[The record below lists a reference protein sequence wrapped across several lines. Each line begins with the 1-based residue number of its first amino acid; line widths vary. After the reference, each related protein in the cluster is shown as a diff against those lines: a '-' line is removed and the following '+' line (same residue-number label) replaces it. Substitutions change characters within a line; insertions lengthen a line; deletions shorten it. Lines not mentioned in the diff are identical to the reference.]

1 MPSASFYTKPCVSRR
16 FGSLRLYIPVDYL
29 AFYKKYIK
37 GLNLL
42 FWRKVPMPDR
52 IYNFSP
58 GPATLPYEVLV
69 QAAKDIVNFNNKGI
83 GLIEMSHRSKE
94 FIQVVDECE
103 MLLRDLLSIPE
114 NYKIL
119 FLQGGASTQFAM
131 VPMNLLGPGKAA
143 CYLNTGTW
151 AKKAIKEAN
160 PFGKV
165 DVAFS
170 SEATNFDRVPSK
182 EDYTISADAEY
193 LYFVSNNTIFG
204 TQFHNMPE
212 TDKVMVCDMSSDILS
227 RTIDVSRFGLIF
239 AGAQKNMGPAG
250 CTVVIIR
257 EDLLTRCPENIP
269 TMFRYQTHADKGS
282 MFNTPPCFAIYVVG
296 LVLKWLKNKGG
307 VPAIEKINRDKA
319 DLLYSAIDD
328 SRFYKGHAQRDS
340 RSLMNVTF
348 NLPTQEL
355 EAKFIQEAAAVSFDG
370 LKGHRSVGGCRA
382 SIYNAF
388 PYEGVEK
395 LVSFMKDFERKNS

>member
-1 MPSASFYTKPCVSRR
+1 
-16 FGSLRLYIPVDYL
+16 
-29 AFYKKYIK
+29 
-37 GLNLL
+37 
-42 FWRKVPMPDR
+42 MPDR

-94 FIQVVDECE
+94 FIHVVDECE
-103 MLLRDLLSIPE
+103 ALLRELLSIPP
-114 NYKIL
+114 NYRVL

-131 VPMNLLGPGKAA
+131 VPMNLLGPGKTAS
-143 CYLNTGTW
+143 YLNTGTW
-151 AKKAIKEAN
+151 AKKAIREAKF
-160 PFGKV
+160 FGSV
-165 DVAFS
+165 DVAYS
-170 SEATNFDRVPSK
+170 SEETNFDRVPSPG
-182 EDYTISADAEY
+182 DYTVPDEAEY

-204 TQFHNMPE
+204 TQFQSMPE
-212 TDKVMVCDMSSDILS
+212 TDRIMVCDMSSDILS

-257 EDLLTRCPENIP
+257 EDLLDRTPENIP
-269 TMFRYQTHADKGS
+269 TMFRYKTHADKGS
-282 MFNTPPCFAIYVVG
+282 MFNTPPCFAIYAIG
-296 LVLKWLKNKGG
+296 LVLKWLKNIGG
-307 VPAIEKINRDKA
+307 LTAIEKMNRDKGA
-319 DLLYSAIDD
+319 LLYEAIDR
-328 SRFYKGHAQRDS
+328 SSFYRGHARKDS

-348 NLPTQEL
+348 NLPTPDL
-355 EAKFIQEAAAVSFDG
+355 ETKFVRKATAAGLDG

-388 PYEGVEK
+388 PREGVEK
-395 LVSFMKDFERKNS
+395 LVRFMEEFAQSNG